1 MIENDYFYRM
11 DNSIFNISPMIDL
24 HTHAISHADRSDIV
38 EIVSSSDP
46 LNGNVYSLE
55 RHPWCVSQVMS
66 DADQK
71 ELKLLLQD
79 ENCLALGEIGLDK
92 LKGIAFPEQMSILRS
107 LLKVADDGKIPVVI
121 HCVKAFNEII
131 LLKKEFTAI
140 PNWVIHGFNKHP
152 KLAEELIDHGFYL
165 SINPQKYSRSE
176 EVLCAIPMNRLFL
189 ETDNSSFLIEDN
201 YIRAAK
207 IVGMDVDELKTQIS
221 QNAKHFFGHE

>member
-11 DNSIFNISPMIDL
+11 LNSIFNSSAMIDL
-24 HTHAISHADRSDIV
+24 HTHTISHADRPDIV
-38 EIVSSSDP
+38 EIVSSSKP
-46 LNGNVYSLE
+46 LKGNVYSLE
-55 RHPWCVSQVMS
+55 RHPWNVDHEMN
-66 DADQK
+66 DTDQK
-71 ELKLLLQD
+71 ELKSLLQE

-92 LKGIAFPEQMSILRS
+92 LKGISFPEQISILRS
-107 LLKVADDGKIPVVI
+107 LLKVAQDEKIPVVI

-176 EVLCAIPMNRLFL
+176 EVLSVIPINRIFL

-201 YIRAAK
+201 YIRTSE
-207 IVGMDVDELKTQIS
+207 IVGMDVDELKTQIA